1 MQRKQEEEIISE
13 INCGM
18 IEMEHPP
25 CLQTIV
31 FLMIF
36 FETVCVTTAS
46 PASLSQQTNF
56 IQIIINIFQAR
67 MIILVFF
74 NLAARACRGGKVT
87 IIEENRCLQSIQ
99 YLHVLNLVSEWKKN
113 VLRPHE
119 VHAVRLESTQRT
131 AAQTLNTLITQLQLT
146 MMTDSC
152 S

>member
-46 PASLSQQTNF
+46 PASLRHQTNF
-56 IQIIINIFQAR
+56 IQTIINIFQAKKSA
-67 MIILVFF
+67 
-74 NLAARACRGGKVT
+74 NKGGKVT
-87 IIEENRCLQSIQ
+87 IIEEFRCLPSIQ

-119 VHAVRLESTQRT
+119 VHAVRLESSLRT
-131 AAQTLNTLITQLQLT
+131 AAQTLITLITQLQLT

>member
-1 MQRKQEEEIISE
+1 
-13 INCGM
+13 
-18 IEMEHPP
+18 MEHPP

-46 PASLSQQTNF
+46 PASLCQQTNF
-56 IQIIINIFQAR
+56 IQIIINIFQAKNNFS
-67 MIILVFF
+67 FF
-74 NLAARACRGGKVT
+74 NLAARACKGGKVT
-87 IIEENRCLQSIQ
+87 IKK
-99 YLHVLNLVSEWKKN
+99 YLHVLNLVSGWKKN